1 MVKSTRSPKFTVL
14 VYLIQV
20 QYIWLNHI
28 YKLFQEYSMIDPPDL
43 SPGSSPWDTNR
54 TNRTR
59 SSGGKY
65 ESAPFLTPAPKW
77 HIKRNKVG
85 SSCWYKPKSRYF
97 WAYFEIITTFI
108 GLIGQNPRSIHDQK
122 LITQTPNL
130 RHVWHIIDTLL
141 TVWWQMLSFYKY
153 PVTKPSSSWKLKFD
167 HQTYFWSSGQLFEG
181 RTCLLHLEN

>member
-65 ESAPFLTPAPKW
+65 ESAPFLTPAVLWKGLP
-77 HIKRNKVG
+77 RNSFRIWPACAVRQVLEILTLTFELLAVAR
-85 SSCWYKPKSRYF
+85 SSS
-97 WAYFEIITTFI
+97 FI
-108 GLIGQNPRSIHDQK
+108 GDHSTAFTSLFKKMTDTSFNDSI
-122 LITQTPNL
+122 L
-130 RHVWHIIDTLL
+130 
-141 TVWWQMLSFYKY
+141 
-153 PVTKPSSSWKLKFD
+153 
-167 HQTYFWSSGQLFEG
+167 
-181 RTCLLHLEN
+181 